1 MTKHLK
7 PIEKIDWRHSFATF
21 ITKDTLGS
29 KGEIYNKGNPVILL
43 TSAKYNEREI
53 SFGDPS
59 ATALFLSQSYKS
71 FEVAKG
77 INPLQEGI
85 PRIDKQISTTK
96 VYDYLEAICAS
107 IVFAYTALEAFT
119 NEEIPDGFVYEVE
132 ETTDSGIIVVRQF
145 DKEQIELKFS
155 LSDKLASI
163 LPSVK
168 KISSPKGT
176 NDWEGFVHL
185 RRLRDRIVH
194 MKSKDRE
201 RSKYGNMYPESIWK
215 DLLNPSQ
222 RHYPSIAKSMIL
234 YFKTEDS
241 VHWLKYCPF

>member
-1 MTKHLK
+1 MTEHRK
-7 PIEKIDWRHSFATF
+7 PIEKIDWRHSFATS
-21 ITKDTLGS
+21 TAEDTLGAKGKDS
-29 KGEIYNKGNPVILL
+29 KGTPVTLA
-43 TSAKYNEREI
+43 TFARYNEREI

-59 ATALFLSQSYKS
+59 ATALFLNQSYKA
-71 FEVAKG
+71 FEIAKR
-77 INPLQEGI
+77 INPFQQGQ
-85 PRIDKQISTTK
+85 PPTRKNISTK

-107 IVFAYTALEAFT
+107 IIFAYTALEAFA
-119 NEEIPDGFVYEVE
+119 NEKIPDGFVYEVE
-132 ETTDSGIIVVRQF
+132 ETRDSGIIAVRQF
-145 DKEQIELKFS
+145 DKEIIEREFS

-168 KISSPKGT
+168 KTPSPKGT

-201 RSKYGNMYPESIWK
+201 HSKHGNMYPESIWN

-234 YFKTEDS
+234 HFEAVDS

>member
-1 MTKHLK
+1 MTRHQK
-7 PIEKIDWRHSFATF
+7 PIEKIDWRHSFATS
-21 ITKDTLGS
+21 ITEDPLGS
-29 KGEIYNKGNPVILL
+29 KGKVCNKGSPVTLA
-43 TSAKYNEREI
+43 TFAKYNEREI
-53 SFGDPS
+53 GFGDPS

-71 FEVAKG
+71 FEVAKE
-77 INPLQEGI
+77 INPFQEGQL
-85 PRIDKQISTTK
+85 PTGKNISTK
-96 VYDYLEAICAS
+96 VYDYLEAICGS
-107 IVFAYTALEAFT
+107 IIFAYTALEAFA
-119 NEEIPDGFVYEVE
+119 NEKIPDGFVYEVE

-145 DKEQIELKFS
+145 DKEQIERKFS

-176 NDWEGFVHL
+176 TDWEGFVHL

-201 RSKYGNMYPESIWK
+201 HSKHTNMYPESIWN
-215 DLLNPSQ
+215 DLLNPDQ
-222 RHYPSIAKSMIL
+222 RHYPFIAKSMIL
-234 YFKTEDS
+234 HFDAEDS